1 MPGINVGPSMGFFGR
16 MGQGFKN
23 LGQNAPGV
31 VNALGANFGGPMSGA
46 AKATGQMGRNRPGM
60 GNRGYGI
67 KNPNPQPNPQ
77 PNTGMVRLPN
87 ISFGGPMRPM
97 PTNGGI
103 MPPGG
108 NTGITGGMF
117 GGGGP
122 LFRPAPAPSMVP
134 DNGGMGAGSL
144 WNTYNSLANQQS
156 GPPNRQLFY

>member
-46 AKATGQMGRNRPGM
+46 AKATGRMGANRRGM
-60 GNRGYGI
+60 GNKGYGVP
-67 KNPNPQPNPQ
+67 NPNPQPNPQ
-77 PNTGMVRLPN
+77 PMPNAGMVRLPN
-87 ISFGGPMRPM
+87 IQFGGPMRPA
-97 PTNGGI
+97 PTNGM

-122 LFRPAPAPSMVP
+122 MFRPAPPMSP
-134 DNGGMGAGSL
+134 DTGGMGGGL
-144 WNTYNSLANQQS
+144 WNAYNSLANQQA
-156 GPPNRQLFY
+156 GPASNRQLFY